1 MGGRDTDMVLLD
13 ENGIRCDGR
22 TIDEPRRI
30 MIKAGVLKNA
40 EGSAYIEFGDN
51 KILAGV
57 YGPRDVHPKHMSDA
71 DTGILRC
78 RYHMEPFSVTERKNP
93 APSRREIEI
102 SKVIKEALAPAVM
115 LERFPRTAVDV
126 YIEIL
131 QADGGSR
138 CAALDAAA
146 VALADAGIPMRDMV
160 SACAAGKVG
169 DTIVLDINNEEDQAG
184 QADMPVAYMPNL
196 NKVTLLQLDGVLSL
210 DEYKKCIE
218 TGINGCRIVYDIQKK
233 ALMEKYFSD
242 PNNGKA
248 QPETPSKPDNAASPP
263 SSDMAPDTEDDT

>member
-1 MGGRDTDMVLLD
+1 MGVKKTDIVLLD

-22 TIDEPRRI
+22 KVNEPRRI

-40 EGSAYIEFGDN
+40 NGSAYIEFGEN

-57 YGPRDVHPKHMSDA
+57 FGPRDVHPKHLANTDR
-71 DTGILRC
+71 GILRC
-78 RYHMEPFSVTERKNP
+78 RYHMQPFSVGERKNP

-102 SKVIKEALAPAVM
+102 SKVIKEALEPAVM
-115 LERFPRTAVDV
+115 LESFPRTVVDV
-126 YIEIL
+126 FIEIL

-160 SACAAGKVG
+160 SACAAGKVA
-169 DTIVLDINNEEDQAG
+169 DTIVLDINNEEDQEG

-196 NKVTLLQLDGVLSL
+196 GKVTLIQLDGVLTPS
-210 DEYKKCIE
+210 EYEKCVNTAVE
-218 TGINGCRIVYDIQKK
+218 GCKIVYEIQKN
-233 ALMEKYFSD
+233 ALREKFFGES
-242 PNNGKA
+242 
-248 QPETPSKPDNAASPP
+248 Q
-263 SSDMAPDTEDDT
+263 

>member
-1 MGGRDTDMVLLD
+1 MGVKKTDIVLLD

-22 TIDEPRRI
+22 KINEPRRI

-40 EGSAYIEFGDN
+40 NGSAYIEFGEN

-57 YGPRDVHPKHMSDA
+57 FGPRDVHPKHLANTDR
-71 DTGILRC
+71 GILRC
-78 RYHMEPFSVTERKNP
+78 RYHMQPYSVSERKNP

-102 SKVIKEALAPAVM
+102 SKVIKEALEPAVM
-115 LERFPRTAVDV
+115 LENFPRTVVDV
-126 YIEIL
+126 FIEIL

-160 SACAAGKVG
+160 SACAAGKVA
-169 DTIVLDINNEEDQAG
+169 DTIVLDINNEEDQEG

-196 NKVTLLQLDGVLSL
+196 GKVTLLQLDGVLTAE
-210 DEYKKCIE
+210 EYEKCVNTAVE
-218 TGINGCRIVYDIQKK
+218 GCKLVYEVQKN
-233 ALMEKYFSD
+233 ALRDKFF
-242 PNNGKA
+242 G
-248 QPETPSKPDNAASPP
+248 
-263 SSDMAPDTEDDT
+263 EDQQ